1 MNNIRMGLMAK
12 ILLTI
17 FLLGVVLT
25 VLYVSIQ
32 SEMFLRVLHN
42 QQKAEFET
50 VAERVSA
57 SIDWVFQ
64 EMEAATLQC
73 SLLIQMAVEDSGDV
87 AGTLE
92 TLQHQYYEWGAPRLL
107 CRRAGRNLFL
117 PSS

>member
-42 QQKAEFET
+42 QQKAEFEA
-50 VAERVSA
+50 VAEHVSA

-92 TLQHQYYEWGAPRLL
+92 TLQHQYYEWV
-107 CRRAGRNLFL
+107 RRAYFVDAQGEI
-117 PSS
+117 